1 MPSAV
6 SEIPLNKLRTD
17 LLFDTMIEVIDPGTR
32 RLVASM
38 YYEGNIMAALP
49 NGSAAMYEVSRDGV
63 PRIVILRMFVEG
75 R

>member
-1 MPSAV
+1 
-6 SEIPLNKLRTD
+6 
-17 LLFDTMIEVIDPGTR
+17 MIEVIDPGTR